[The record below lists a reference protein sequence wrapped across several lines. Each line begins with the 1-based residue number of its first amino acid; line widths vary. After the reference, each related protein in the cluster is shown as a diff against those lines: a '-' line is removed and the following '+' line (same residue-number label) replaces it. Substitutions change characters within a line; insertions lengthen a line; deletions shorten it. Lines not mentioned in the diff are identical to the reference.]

1 MCMDDIT
8 IATILVSIIGGLITS
23 LLISLEVRLFKPK
36 VLISHK
42 IAEKDGQ
49 FKFKILNNSNRN
61 IGDIY
66 IRVTYRTTTKGN
78 HSYSEKSCPILH
90 GKKESKS
97 NHYNEITVRFDNAK
111 LNPTKTLVE
120 PNHTTQ
126 GIENKPIEETI
137 EDFFRNNADGSVE
150 LEVSYYDYNLIYG
163 AIRRFKYQKYE
174 TINCIEFNS
183 VFVEETLE
191 PRKLQESAISYLKS

>member
-1 MCMDDIT
+1 MINYMDDISLVT
-8 IATILVSIIGGLITS
+8 IFVSIVGGLITS
-23 LLISLEVRLFKPK
+23 LLISLEVRWIKPK
-36 VLISHK
+36 VLISQK

-49 FKFKILNNSNRN
+49 YKFKIQNNSNHN

-78 HSYSEKSCPILH
+78 HSYSEKSCPVLH

-97 NHYNEITVRFDNAK
+97 NHYNEITIRFDNAK
-111 LNPTKTLVE
+111 LSSTKSLVE
-120 PNHTTQ
+120 HDDTTRS
-126 GIENKPIEETI
+126 KPLEETI
-137 EDFFRNNADGSVE
+137 EDFFRNNANGSVE

-163 AIRRFKYQKYE
+163 AVRRFKYQKYE

-183 VFVEETLE
+183 MFVEESME
-191 PRKLQESAISYLKS
+191 PKKLPDSVITYVKS

>member
-1 MCMDDIT
+1 MIDFSFST
-8 IATILVSIIGGLITS
+8 FLVSIIGGIIAS
-23 LLISLEVRLFKPK
+23 VLISLEVRWSKPK
-36 VLISHK
+36 LEISEK

-49 FKFKILNNSNRN
+49 FKYKIQNNSNRD

-90 GKKESKS
+90 GKKENKS

-111 LNPTKTLVE
+111 LSSPKTLVD
-120 PNHTTQ
+120 PNHSTQ
-126 GIENKPIEETI
+126 SAENKPLEETI
-137 EDFFRNNADGSVE
+137 EDFFRNNANGSVE

-163 AIRRFKYQKYE
+163 AVRRFKCQKYE

-183 VFVEETLE
+183 VFVEESLE
-191 PRKLQESAISYLKS
+191 PKKLQDSAISYLKT